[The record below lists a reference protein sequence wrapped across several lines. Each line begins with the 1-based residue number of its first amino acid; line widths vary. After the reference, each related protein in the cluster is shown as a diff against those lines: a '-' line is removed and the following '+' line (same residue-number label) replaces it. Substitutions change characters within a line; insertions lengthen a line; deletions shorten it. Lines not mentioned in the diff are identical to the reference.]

1 MSQINLFRKRDFGD
15 LFQDSFQYVFRNAK
29 SLLLPL
35 VMWVAPLTAISGI
48 LNAYF
53 SQDTMTSLVEGFT
66 SGDFENILQDLALSN
81 EALPIWIFP
90 AILVIGVMATSLT
103 GAFIYEH
110 MLTYLHEPQ
119 KLEEP
124 EYLRDRAFNSL
135 GGLVASFLTIFALL
149 VVAAFFF
156 SMLVAFTAQAS
167 PVMAGFLGFAGVLG
181 LIYAGVTLYFV
192 FIIQLHEEV
201 GPMTAIRRSFQ
212 LIRGNWWF
220 SFGLILVMSIVLGI
234 MASPITVSLSF
245 TGAMGTPALVL
256 GQIVIALVSVLV
268 NVPLWV
274 AIGLQYFNITDLPA
288 PNDFLD
294 DAIDQI
300 GNE

>member
-1 MSQINLFRKRDFGD
+1 MNRINLFRKRDFGD
-15 LFQDSFQYVFRNAK
+15 LFQDSFQYVFRNPK

-35 VMWVAPLTAISGI
+35 VMWVVPLTAISGI

-53 SQDTMTSLVEGFT
+53 SQDTMTSLIEGFT
-66 SGDFENILQDLALSN
+66 SGDFDNILQDLALNN
-81 EALPIWIFP
+81 ESMPIWIFP
-90 AILVIGVMATSLT
+90 AIMVIAVMATSLT

-135 GGLVASFLTIFALL
+135 GGLVASFLTMFTL
-149 VVAAFFF
+149 VVVGVFLFT
-156 SMLVAFTAQAS
+156 MLVVYVGESS
-167 PVMAGFLGFAGVLG
+167 PPMAGFLGFAGFLG
-181 LIYAGVTLYFV
+181 LFYAGVTLYFV
-192 FIIQLHEEV
+192 FFIQLHEEI
-201 GPMTAIRRSFQ
+201 GPMAAIKRAFQ

-245 TGAMGTPALVL
+245 TGAMGTTALVL

-288 PNDFLD
+288 PNDFLE